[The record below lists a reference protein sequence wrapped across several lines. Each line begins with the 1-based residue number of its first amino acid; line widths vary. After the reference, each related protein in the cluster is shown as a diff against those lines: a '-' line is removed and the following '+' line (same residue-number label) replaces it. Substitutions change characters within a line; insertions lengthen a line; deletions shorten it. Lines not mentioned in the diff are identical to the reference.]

1 MNMGEM
7 NMKTLNR
14 IVMAGI
20 VAAFFAGILAAQTL
34 VVGTGNPDVDISAVQ
49 AAVDKGG
56 SVVLKGHFSFGNPP
70 GRRGEL
76 PDLMATVLIS
86 NEVTI
91 SGTWDEQGQ
100 ITTID
105 GGEIP
110 FAVEARGATVKI
122 ERLRFIRPK
131 LFAIFVAAAGGLAIE
146 SCIVED
152 VQPRLLP
159 GNSSGLTSA
168 VGIYV
173 STVMGLPTLERP
185 GDLGNVSGKLS
196 ILNNQVSIGGAPD
209 HGIGIMIVN
218 LGNRETPVDADIS
231 GNTVRNATLRGI
243 NALQIVGQARIERNI
258 VETSVLYAGRAGGSL
273 IAGIHCGGSGS
284 YLIAHNRT
292 DVADPNMAGIRIKGY
307 PALGA
312 AIEHATITDNDVT
325 MSAPEGAVFGMGSAG
340 IEIIGLVRGAVVQ
353 RNRILGRARVGLSV
367 APDKTGSP
375 TDNTF
380 DGNDFQNFVS
390 PAAGL
395 SLKK

>member
-1 MNMGEM
+1 MNM
-7 NMKTLNR
+7 NALNR
-14 IVMAGI
+14 MVMAGI
-20 VAAFFAGILAAQTL
+20 AAAGILAAQT
-34 VVGTGNPDVDISAVQ
+34 VVAGTGNPDIDIAAVQ
-49 AAVDKGG
+49 AAVEKGG
-56 SVVLKGHFSFGNPP
+56 SVVLKGHFSFDNPP

-91 SGTWDEQGQ
+91 SGTWDEHGQ

-122 ERLRFIRPK
+122 ERLRFVRPK
-131 LFAIFVAAAGGLAIE
+131 LFAMFVDAAAGLAIE
-146 SCIVED
+146 SCIVES

-159 GNSSGLTSA
+159 GTSSGLTSA

-173 STVMGLPTLERP
+173 STVLGLPTLERP
-185 GDLGNVSGKLS
+185 GNPGNVSGKLS
-196 ILNNQVSIGGAPD
+196 ILNNQVSVGGAPD

-218 LGNRETPVDADIS
+218 LGSREAPVDVDIS

-243 NALQIVGQARIERNI
+243 NALQIAGQARVERNV
-258 VETSVLYAGRAGGSL
+258 VETNVLYAGRAVGSL

-307 PALGA
+307 PALSA
-312 AIEHATITDNDVT
+312 AIEHAIITDNDVT
-325 MSAPEGAVFGMGSAG
+325 MSAPEGAVFGMGNSG
-340 IEIIGLVRGAVVQ
+340 IEISGLVRGAVVQ

-375 TDNTF
+375 SASTI
-380 DGNDFQNFVS
+380 DGNDVHSLVS
-390 PAAGL
+390 PGTEIG
-395 SLKK
+395 LKK